1 MSSVKTLNA
10 NAEVMNRAAALFMNI
25 NAAKGLMDVMRS
37 NYGPKGTIKMLVSGA
52 GDIKLTKDGN
62 VLLREMQIQNP
73 TAVMIARAAVA
84 QDDITGD
91 GTTSIV
97 LLIGELMKQAERYL
111 SEGTHPRVL
120 VEGFETARKA
130 TLEFLDTFKQPLPST
145 TTASVPTEETSS
157 SKTTADAAAAAAGSS
172 VDRETLLCLARTSLR
187 TKLAEPLAD
196 KLTDIVT
203 DAVLTVRRP
212 GQPIDLFMVEVMH
225 MRHKLDSDTRLVR
238 GLVLDHGSRHP
249 DMPKRLEKCFI
260 LSCNISLEYEK
271 SEVNSGFFYSSAEQ
285 REKLVAAERAYTD
298 ERVRKILELKKQV
311 CTGDEG
317 FVVINQK
324 GIDPISLDMLA
335 KEGVIA
341 LRRAKKRNMERIQ
354 LACGGFSIN
363 SVEELCSECLGHAD
377 EVYEHVLGEEKYTFV
392 EGVKNPHSCTILI
405 KGPSDHVIAQIKDA
419 VRDGLRAVKNGIDDG
434 AVIPGA
440 GAFEVAAAHHLRT
453 VVRKTVAGRA
463 KLGLD
468 AFAEALCGLAKALA
482 ENSGHDAQEAII
494 KLQEEHERGN
504 VVGFDVSTG
513 EPMDPSTAGVY
524 DNYLVKRQILQSAPV
539 LAGQLLLVD
548 EVMRAG
554 INMRKH

>member
-97 LLIGELMKQAERYL
+97 LLIGELMRGAERYL

-120 VEGFETARKA
+120 VEGFEAARKA
-130 TLEFLDTFKQPLPST
+130 CLEFLDAFKLPLP
-145 TTASVPTEETSS
+145 VPAPVEG
-157 SKTTADAAAAAAGSS
+157 ADASAPPP
-172 VDRETLLCLARTSLR
+172 VDRELIRCVARTSLR

-196 KLTDIVT
+196 RLTDIVT
-203 DAVLTVRRP
+203 DAVLTIRRT
-212 GQPIDLFMVEVMH
+212 GQPIDLYMVEVMH

-249 DMPKRLEKCFI
+249 DMPKRLDNAFI

-271 SEVNSGFFYSSAEQ
+271 SEVNSGFFYSSADQ

-298 ERVRKILELKKQV
+298 ERVRKIIELKKKV
-311 CTGDEG
+311 CASPDQG

-324 GIDPISLDMLA
+324 GIDPLSLDALA
-335 KEGVIA
+335 KEGIIA

-354 LACGGFSIN
+354 LACGGFCAN
-363 SVEELCSECLGHAD
+363 SVEELSPDCLGHAD

-392 EGVKNPHSCTILI
+392 EGVKNATSCTILI

-419 VRDGLRAVKNGIDDG
+419 VRDGLRAVKNCIEDG

-440 GAFEVAAAHHLRT
+440 GAFEVAAAHHLKSVIRP
-453 VVRKTVAGRA
+453 KISGRA
-463 KLGLD
+463 KLGID
-468 AFAEALCGLAKALA
+468 AFADALLGLVKALA
-482 ENSGHDAQEAII
+482 ENSGHDPQEAVIR
-494 KLQEEHERGN
+494 LSEEAERGL
-504 VVGFDVSTG
+504 VVGFDTATG
-513 EPMDPSTAGVY
+513 EPMDPTTAGVY

-554 INMRKH
+554 INMRKQ

>member
-91 GTTSIV
+91 GTSSIV

-120 VEGFETARKA
+120 VEGFEVARKA
-130 TLEFLDTFKQPLPST
+130 ALEFLDTFKQPLPT
-145 TTASVPTEETSS
+145 PPAAPASEPSS
-157 SKTTADAAAAAAGSS
+157 SSS
-172 VDRETLLCLARTSLR
+172 EPASAPPVDREVLRCLARTSLR
-187 TKLAEPLAD
+187 TKLAEGLAEQ
-196 KLTDIVT
+196 LTDIVT

-212 GQPIDLFMVEVMH
+212 GEPIDLFMVEIMH

-249 DMPKRLEKCFI
+249 DMPKRLDKCHI

-271 SEVNSGFFYSSAEQ
+271 SEVNAGFFYSSAEQ

-298 ERVRKILELKKQV
+298 ERVRKVIELKKQV
-311 CTGDEG
+311 CGEDQG

-335 KEGVIA
+335 KEGIIA

-363 SVEELCSECLGHAD
+363 SVEELCPECLGYAD
-377 EVYEHVLGEEKYTFV
+377 EVYEHVLGEDKYTFV
-392 EGVKNPHSCTILI
+392 EGVRHPHSCTILI

-434 AVIPGA
+434 AVIPGG

-453 VVRKTVAGRA
+453 VTRKTVSGRA

-468 AFAEALCGLAKALA
+468 AFAEALTGLAKALA
-482 ENSGHDAQEAII
+482 ENSGHDPQEALLA
-494 KLQEEHERGN
+494 LQEEHERGN
-504 VVGFDVSTG
+504 VVGFDVGTG

-524 DNYLVKRQILQSAPV
+524 DNYIVKRQILQSAPV

-554 INMRKH
+554 INMRKQ

>member
-37 NYGPKGTIKMLVSGA
+37 NYGPRGTIKMLVSGA

-130 TLEFLDTFKQPLPST
+130 CLEFLDTFKQPLPSVSEESGSSE
-145 TTASVPTEETSS
+145 TTAAP
-157 SKTTADAAAAAAGSS
+157 
-172 VDRETLLCLARTSLR
+172 VDRETLRCLARTSLR

-196 KLTDIVT
+196 QLTDIVT
-203 DAVLTVRRP
+203 DAVLTIRRP

-249 DMPKRLEKCFI
+249 DMPKRLEDCFI

-311 CTGDEG
+311 CTGDQG

-324 GIDPISLDMLA
+324 GIDPLSLDMLA

-354 LACGGFSIN
+354 LACGGFSVN
-363 SVEELCSECLGHAD
+363 SVEELCPECLGHAD

-419 VRDGLRAVKNGIDDG
+419 IRDGLRAVKNGIDDA

-440 GAFEVAAAHHLRT
+440 GAFEVAAAMHLRT
-453 VVRKTVAGRA
+453 VIRKTVTGRA

-468 AFAEALCGLAKALA
+468 AFAEALCGLPKALA
-482 ENSGHDAQEAII
+482 ENSGHDAQEAIL

-504 VVGFDVSTG
+504 AVGFDVSTG